1 MVRATGVAMTAHFAV
16 AEVERTAEG
25 EYNGILTDGRLI
37 TAMVGTGV
45 LSIEVENPE
54 KEDGI
59 GRYYIGHAEP
69 MREIFVK
76 AIAPEE
82 WRVNAI
88 SYDELREHTA
98 GYVIWPDV
106 CVDHAHGASCNEVGE
121 PRAERFAQ

>member
-1 MVRATGVAMTAHFAV
+1 MVRAVGVSMTAQFAV
-16 AEVERTAEG
+16 SAIERTAEG
-25 EYNGILTDGRLI
+25 EYNGILMDGRMI
-37 TAMVGTGV
+37 TAMMGTGV

-69 MREIFVK
+69 MREVFVK
-76 AIAPEE
+76 AITPED

-106 CVDHAHGASCNEVGE
+106 CVDHARSTSCSEAG
-121 PRAERFAQ
+121 